1 MKINL
6 IKILLFLVFLS
17 VFLDIPSNQ
26 AYAQVNSA
34 DCSQSPWLEAC
45 GDAYCSSNTSDL
57 RCSWYVN
64 KSTGIECNNPFSEE
78 YTTAKCA
85 EIRLGLSEI
94 ETGTIIVPRDPNS
107 LIVVFFRIL
116 LAIVILITVGRIV
129 IIGIQI
135 AGLGD
140 DADKR
145 KELFV
150 QLIYTLTGLVIG
162 LSALGITFLVQNI
175 IFGRTFD
182 DQVFQCSDLPTNAS
196 QELKDKCSQYLN
208 VTPTP

>member
-6 IKILLFLVFLS
+6 IKIFVPVF
-17 VFLDIPSNQ
+17 VFFVSFAFGSQTVL
-26 AYAQVNSA
+26 AQEEHKLANGQGGTSTTA
-34 DCSQSPWLEAC
+34 DVCLNTPEDPAC
-45 GDAYCSSNTSDL
+45 DSYFQKN
-57 RCSWYVN
+57 
-64 KSTGIECNNPFSEE
+64 CNNPLSRA

-116 LAIVILITVGRIV
+116 LAIVIIITVGRIV

-150 QLIYTLTGLVIG
+150 QIIYTLTGLVIA

-175 IFGRTFD
+175 VFGRTFN

-208 VTPTP
+208 ITPAP